1 MKKLFFLFFLSFLLA
16 FASCDLDDEDSS
28 DSLPC
33 TDSSQFIKSDSIMF
47 PVGTT
52 ALEIYNCLIELKGLG
67 DFPINGTYSHTET
80 AVLNG
85 KEYTDTIEKKIIQV
99 KIYKSDT
106 EISHLFHCDFITD
119 SDEKLPFYY
128 QWQYHNTN
136 AWHNNKTEGEIMIST
151 DS

>member
-1 MKKLFFLFFLSFLLA
+1 MKKIMLAIFSVFLIGLM
-16 FASCDLDDEDSS
+16 SCDNDSGDDANSI
-28 DSLPC
+28 PY
-33 TDSSQFIKSDSIMF
+33 TDSSQFIKSDSIIF

-52 ALEIYNCLIELKGLG
+52 ALEIYNCLLELKGLG
-67 DFPINGTYSHTET
+67 DFPINGTYTHTET

-85 KEYTDTIEKKIIQV
+85 QKYTNAIEKKIIQM

-136 AWHNNKTEGEIMIST
+136 AWHNNKTEGEIVIST